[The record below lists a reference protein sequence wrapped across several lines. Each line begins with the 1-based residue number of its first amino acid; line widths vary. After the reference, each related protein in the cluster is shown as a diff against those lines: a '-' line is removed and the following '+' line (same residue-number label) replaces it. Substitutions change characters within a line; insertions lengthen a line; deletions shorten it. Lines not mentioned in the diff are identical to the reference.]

1 MRTAMQYLVGIILAL
16 CVLNWVAP
24 DSYDYDAWTGVY
36 EEELEEAETLSREL
50 DTMSEIV
57 EDRLHT
63 KELLIDD
70 LIHHRRSY
78 EHVIEQ
84 FLVMNQSNQGIM
96 VALHEQYPN
105 CNDREM
111 TARNIIDYVGH
122 TSPATS
128 ERLTQEFVTL
138 FPHAAPIT
146 TSH

>member
-1 MRTAMQYLVGIILAL
+1 MQTALRYLVGFILAL
-16 CVLNWVAP
+16 CVVNWVAP
-24 DSYDYDAWTGVY
+24 DAYDFNAWTGVY
-36 EEELEEAETLSREL
+36 EDELDEAETLSREL
-50 DTMSEIV
+50 DTQGELV
-57 EDRLHT
+57 EDRLQV
-63 KELLIDD
+63 KDQLVDD
-70 LIHHRRSY
+70 LIHQRRTYSQ
-78 EHVIEQ
+78 VIDQ
-84 FLVMNQSNQGIM
+84 FLAMNLPHAGIM
-96 VALHEQYPN
+96 TVLHEHYPN